1 MRRIIC
7 LLFCLCN
14 LSVWL
19 GAQTAPLSAKME
31 LFKDY
36 CLRIRYGV
44 ASKNL
49 DELVDC
55 LKEYNAEEYNSS
67 GGLFVY
73 KGEKIGLTAFDRFSL
88 LKDLSPGDIPLG
100 QHLQFEPSY
109 VDTLVSMDLQPVELE
124 EASLLRSEFDCRY
137 TQRAIAAH
145 SKCTYCTKGSG
156 PKELFV
162 VAEADGMINLT
173 VNDVRNNQV
182 LKDVSSGGKPSAQ
195 VCWEMKNFGEYTIEV
210 VNLSDKDISVI
221 IVGN

>member
-7 LLFCLCN
+7 LLFFLCS
-14 LSVWL
+14 LLVWL
-19 GAQTAPLSAKME
+19 EAQTAPLSAKME

-36 CLRIRYGV
+36 CLRIRDGV

-49 DELVDC
+49 DELADC
-55 LKEYNAEEYNSS
+55 LKEYNADEYNSS

-73 KGEKIGLTAFDRFSL
+73 KGEKISLTAFDRFSL
-88 LKDLSPGDIPLG
+88 VESLSPGDIPLG

-109 VDTLVSMDLQPVELE
+109 VDTLVAMDLQPVELE
-124 EASLLRSEFDCRY
+124 EASLLRSDFDCRY
-137 TQRAIAAH
+137 AQRAIAAH
-145 SKCTYCTKGSG
+145 SKCTYRSKGSG

-162 VAEADGMINLT
+162 VAEAGGMINLT
-173 VNDVRNNQV
+173 VSDVKNNQV
-182 LKDVSSGGKPSAQ
+182 LKDVSSEGKPSAQ

-210 VNLSDKDISVI
+210 ENLSDKDISVI